1 VIVYAVP
8 KVLEKYN
15 VDISALINSLLYSN
29 NEDISINQMLE
40 QVLATK
46 SCKAAIKANHK
57 LSSLEM
63 QQLIKDGIENI
74 D

>member
-1 VIVYAVP
+1 
-8 KVLEKYN
+8 
-15 VDISALINSLLYSN
+15 LLYSKT
-29 NEDISINQMLE
+29 EDIDINKMLE

-63 QQLIKDGIENI
+63 KQLIQD
-74 D
+74 